1 MPQPVLETARLRLR
15 PFTDGDAGRVR
26 LLAGDEAVAR
36 GSILI
41 PHPYPPGL
49 AERWIATHASQW
61 QQGHGVYYA
70 ITQQSYGILIGSIS
84 LHLEERRQASGAICH
99 TGAICYTGTMGYWLG
114 QPYWGAGLMTEAAQA
129 LLAFAFL
136 ELGVDRIE
144 ACHGAD
150 NPASGRVMEK
160 CGLLFEKE
168 RQDARYR
175 QPLREYAADWAQI
188 KNSIKSDR
196 YKIIN

>member
-15 PFTDGDAGRVR
+15 PFTDNDAGQVR
-26 LLAGDEAVAR
+26 LLAGVAAVAR

-41 PHPYPPGL
+41 PPPAPPGL

-99 TGAICYTGTMGYWLG
+99 TGTMGYWLG
-114 QPYWGAGLMTEAAQA
+114 HPYWGAGLMTEAAQA

-136 ELGVDRIE
+136 ELGIDRIE

-175 QPLREYAADWAQI
+175 QPLREYAADWSQI

-196 YKIIN
+196 YKITN

>member
-26 LLAGDEAVAR
+26 LLAGDAAVAR

-70 ITQQSYGILIGSIS
+70 ITQQSCGILIGSIS

-99 TGAICYTGTMGYWLG
+99 TGTMGYWLG

-129 LLAFAFL
+129 GIDAALAAFAAGAPVRRASGGYGFGL
-136 ELGVDRIE
+136 AISRQIMRRMGGDYCLQRDGALLTARLSVPELTTDGCCVPV
-144 ACHGAD
+144 AGTGD
-150 NPASGRVMEK
+150 NPAGH
-160 CGLLFEKE
+160 
-168 RQDARYR
+168 
-175 QPLREYAADWAQI
+175 P
-188 KNSIKSDR
+188 
-196 YKIIN
+196 

>member
-15 PFTDGDAGRVR
+15 PFTDGDAGQVR
-26 LLAGDEAVAR
+26 LLAGDAAVAR

-84 LHLEERRQASGAICH
+84 LHLEERRQASGAIC
-99 TGAICYTGTMGYWLG
+99 YTGTMGYWLG
-114 QPYWGAGLMTEAAQA
+114 QLYWGAGLMTEAAQA

-136 ELGVDRIE
+136 ELGIDRIE

-175 QPLREYAADWAQI
+175 QPLREYAADWSQI
-188 KNSIKSDR
+188 KNPIKSDR
-196 YKIIN
+196 YKITN